1 MVINN
6 ASLSTVQGSNP
17 QFKENSMAQSGI
29 HDNQSDVLS
38 RAGAG
43 EVTKALNT
51 LVTIKE
57 NQNQAQS

>member
-1 MVINN
+1 
-6 ASLSTVQGSNP
+6 
-17 QFKENSMAQSGI
+17 MAQSGI